1 MAQIKISELA
11 VYPVKSLAQ
20 LGMSHLQ
27 VERFGFALD
36 RRWMIV
42 DADGLMITQRKKSR
56 MCLIQ
61 PKLIENGLRLQ
72 ASGMPAL
79 DVFCSPDLPHRSVT
93 VWDDSCMALDCGD
106 KVAAW
111 LSQFLGIACRL
122 VFFPDD
128 EVRQVDPA
136 YAQPG
141 DRTAFSDGFPIL
153 LISQASLDE
162 LNRRLTKPVAMRRFR
177 PNLVVTGCE
186 PFAEDKWKKIRI
198 GGIIFRIV
206 KPCSRCVIPNIDPD
220 TAQKSGEPTRT
231 LSRFRLR
238 ENKILFGQ
246 NVIAESQG
254 ELKLGMPVEIIQ

>member
-1 MAQIKISELA
+1 MTQIKVSDLA
-11 VYPVKSLAQ
+11 IYPVKSLAQ
-20 LGMSHLQ
+20 IGMDRLR

-36 RRWMIV
+36 RRWMVV
-42 DADGLMITQRKKSR
+42 DVDGFMITQRKKAR
-56 MCLIQ
+56 MSLIQ
-61 PKLIENGLRLQ
+61 PRLLENGLRLQ
-72 ASGMPAL
+72 ASDMPDL
-79 DVFCSPDLPHRSVT
+79 DVFCSLASPRCPVT
-93 VWDDSCMALDCGD
+93 VWEDSCMALDCGD
-106 KVAAW
+106 EAAAW
-111 LSQFLGIACRL
+111 LSQFLDITCRL

-162 LNRRLTKPVAMRRFR
+162 LNRRLAKPVAMRRFR

-186 PFAEDKWKKIRI
+186 PFAEDSWKQIRI

-220 TAQKSGEPTRT
+220 TAEKSAEPTRT
-231 LSRFRLR
+231 LSRFRLQDK
-238 ENKILFGQ
+238 KILFGQ
-246 NVIAESQG
+246 NLIAQSQG
-254 ELKLGMPVEIIQ
+254 ELECGMPVEIIE

>member
-1 MAQIKISELA
+1 MTQIRVSELA
-11 VYPVKSLAQ
+11 IYPVKSLAQ
-20 LGMSHLQ
+20 LSMDRLQ
-27 VERFGFALD
+27 VERVGFAFD
-36 RRWMIV
+36 RRWMVV
-42 DADGLMITQRKKSR
+42 DEDGLMITQRKKSR

-61 PKLIENGLRLQ
+61 PRLRENGLRLQ
-72 ASGMPAL
+72 ASGMSDL
-79 DVFCSPDLPHRSVT
+79 DVSCLPDSPRRPVT
-93 VWDDSCMALDCGD
+93 VWEDHCSALDCGD
-106 KVAAW
+106 EAGAW
-111 LSQFLGIACRL
+111 LSQFLGVACRL

-153 LISQASLDE
+153 LISQASLDD
-162 LNRRLTKPVAMRRFR
+162 LNRRLAMPVAMRRFR

-186 PFAEDKWKKIRI
+186 PFAEDNWKQIRI

-220 TAQKSGEPTRT
+220 TAEKSAEPTRT
-231 LSRFRLR
+231 LSRFRLQ
-238 ENKILFGQ
+238 EKKIFFGQ

-254 ELKLGMPVEIIQ
+254 ELELGMPVEVIE